1 MSSVTKVSN
10 GWRARW
16 RTPDGKSRSKTFVR
30 KIDAEKHLTGTDHT
44 KLRGAYVDPGAGRIT
59 FRTYGEQWRAVQ
71 VHRPSTA
78 VQLETNLRRHVYPTL
93 GDRPIGE
100 VLEPST
106 VELVYRYVVA
116 IFRAAAA
123 DRVIS
128 QNPAIGTRLPRAEP
142 RRVEPLEAE
151 VVQAIIDT
159 VPDRYRALVVLAAG
173 TGLRQGECFGLTL
186 DRVDFLRRQITV
198 DRQLVLLPGSGPVFG
213 APKTQASYRIVPLP
227 AVVLDTLAAHLARY
241 PVGLDGFL
249 FTNHAGDPI
258 RRTRFSDVWPS
269 CSEGFRSAR
278 THRISLPEALL
289 RLAAD
294 PTRGVGQGRAGP
306 PWPCQRSRDARH
318 VLASLAR
325 QRGPDARRCRRS
337 ARTSCVTY
345 VSQRGGRNLKLLVKP
360 VVVASR
366 PIGGVLY
373 AGSGKPARRGGH
385 PSMRPTWGHWAGSP
399 SHIWPCS
406 GWGLPSRPGHPGR
419 WCALTAPFHPYLCTA
434 NRAIGGL
441 FSVALSFGSPRLAVS
456 QHPALWSP
464 DLPQR
469 DAGRSIPSSS
479 RGHPAD
485 SPRRQ
490 SPMPTAADVRDA
502 EHQVL
507 PTRQPPTRD
516 SVSRY
521 NALGQQLTR

>member
-30 KIDAEKHLTGTDHT
+30 KIDAEKHLTGTDHA
-44 KLRGAYVDPGAGRIT
+44 KLTGAYVDPGAGRIT

-93 GDRPIGE
+93 GDRPIGAIRPSEVQAWVRSLAE

-198 DRQLVLLPGSGPVFG
+198 DRQLVLLPGSGP
-213 APKTQASYRIVPLP
+213 SS
-227 AVVLDTLAAHLARY
+227 
-241 PVGLDGFL
+241 GL
-249 FTNHAGDPI
+249 
-258 RRTRFSDVWPS
+258 RR
-269 CSEGFRSAR
+269 
-278 THRISLPEALL
+278 
-289 RLAAD
+289 
-294 PTRGVGQGRAGP
+294 
-306 PWPCQRSRDARH
+306 
-318 VLASLAR
+318 
-325 QRGPDARRCRRS
+325 RR
-337 ARTSCVTY
+337 
-345 VSQRGGRNLKLLVKP
+345 
-360 VVVASR
+360 
-366 PIGGVLY
+366 
-373 AGSGKPARRGGH
+373 
-385 PSMRPTWGHWAGSP
+385 
-399 SHIWPCS
+399 
-406 GWGLPSRPGHPGR
+406 
-419 WCALTAPFHPYLCTA
+419 
-434 NRAIGGL
+434 RAIGSCR
-441 FSVALSFGSPRLAVS
+441 FPLSCSTLWPLTSPATRLVS
-456 QHPALWSP
+456 MDSC
-464 DLPQR
+464 LPITPVT
-469 DAGRSIPSSS
+469 RS
-479 RGHPAD
+479 A
-485 SPRRQ
+485 
-490 SPMPTAADVRDA
+490 
-502 EHQVL
+502 
-507 PTRQPPTRD
+507 
-516 SVSRY
+516 
-521 NALGQQLTR
+521 ALGSRTCGVLQ

>member
-30 KIDAEKHLTGTDHT
+30 KIDAEKHLTGTDHA
-44 KLRGAYVDPGAGRIT
+44 KLTGAYVDPGAGRIT

-93 GDRPIGE
+93 GDRPIGAIRPSE
-100 VLEPST
+100 VQAWVRSLAKVLEPST

-186 DRVDFLRRQITV
+186 DRVDFLRRQVTV

-258 RRTRFSDVWPS
+258 RRTRFSDVWRPAVKAS
-269 CSEGFRSAR
+269 GAPAGTGF
-278 THRISLPEALL
+278 HSL
-289 RLAAD
+289 
-294 PTRGVGQGRAGP
+294 
-306 PWPCQRSRDARH
+306 RH
-318 VLASLAR
+318 FYASLLIRHGESVKVVQAR
-325 QRGPDARRCRRS
+325 LGHASAAETLDTYSHLWPDSEDRTRAAVDEVLGPR
-337 ARTSCVTY
+337 
-345 VSQRGGRNLKLLVKP
+345 VSP
-360 VVVASR
+360 ACHTVVV
-366 PIGGVLY
+366 G
-373 AGSGKPARRGGH
+373 
-385 PSMRPTWGHWAGSP
+385 T
-399 SHIWPCS
+399 
-406 GWGLPSRPGHPGR
+406 
-419 WCALTAPFHPYLCTA
+419 
-434 NRAIGGL
+434 
-441 FSVALSFGSPRLAVS
+441 
-456 QHPALWSP
+456 
-464 DLPQR
+464 
-469 DAGRSIPSSS
+469 
-479 RGHPAD
+479 
-485 SPRRQ
+485 
-490 SPMPTAADVRDA
+490 
-502 EHQVL
+502 
-507 PTRQPPTRD
+507 
-516 SVSRY
+516 
-521 NALGQQLTR
+521 